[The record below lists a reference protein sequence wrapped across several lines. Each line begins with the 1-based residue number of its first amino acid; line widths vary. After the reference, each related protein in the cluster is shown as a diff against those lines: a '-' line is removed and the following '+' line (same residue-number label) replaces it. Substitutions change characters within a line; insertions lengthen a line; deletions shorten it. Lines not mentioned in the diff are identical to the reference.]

1 MLLCYN
7 WSLYLCPMF
16 IRTKIVAGGKTKIQ
30 IVESVRESGKVRQ
43 RVVRHVST
51 ATTSSELEQYRHLAA
66 HILSELESSV
76 SPALFPAKDLATLVM
91 EGRKQALLSSDELPV
106 KLKRLREE
114 SRIVTGIHDVY
125 GKLYDQVGFP
135 CVLKSCKVSAK
146 VLKDIVMARLASPC
160 SKRASIELLNRDFGI
175 HLAPEKVYRMM
186 DTLTKE
192 RINHLQQISW
202 QHSKRLLN
210 EQIHVMFYDCTTL
223 YFQSFTEDGLRSFGY
238 SKDHKFNQGQV
249 LLALLVTEEGLPVG
263 YDLYPGNTYEGD
275 TFKQAI
281 EKIKQRYGVRQAVI
295 VADSGLLSRQNFD
308 LLEEYHLK
316 FIVGARLKSLSVKWQ
331 DKVLDNAEYTKL
343 HKEEDIYRIHSF
355 AYSKKRTLIVTH
367 SLKRAEKD
375 RKDREKAVLSLKEKL
390 QKSKNPANLI
400 SNYGYRKYIKVEG
413 EMQVEINQEKLAHD
427 ARWDGLHGIFTNIID
442 RKVEDIV
449 AQYHG
454 LWQVEES
461 FRIGKYDLQMR
472 PVFHRN
478 AARIHAHIAICYIA
492 FCLIRYLQHMLIQTN
507 GERMSAKKVRE
518 ELYRVQE
525 SVLMDTVTQEQYVI
539 PSKTSKEALAIYEC
553 MKIKRNVVPYKLM
566 AGR

>member
-1 MLLCYN
+1 
-7 WSLYLCPMF
+7 MF
-16 IRTKIVAGGKTKIQ
+16 IRSKIVSGGKTKIQ
-30 IVESVRESGKVRQ
+30 IVESIRESGKVRQ
-43 RVVRHVST
+43 RVVRHVGT
-51 ATTSSELEQYRHLAA
+51 ATTSSEIEQYRNLAV
-66 HILSELESSV
+66 HILSELSSAA
-76 SPALFPAKDLATLVM
+76 SPKLFPAKDLATMVL

-125 GKLYDQVGFP
+125 GKLYDRVGFP
-135 CVLKSCKVSAK
+135 HVLKSCKVSGK

-186 DTLTKE
+186 DTLTRE
-192 RINHLQQISW
+192 RINQLQQISW
-202 QHSKRLLN
+202 QHSKRLMN

-223 YFQSFTEDGLRSFGY
+223 YFESFTQDELRSFGY

-263 YDLYPGNTYEGD
+263 YDLYPGNVYEGD

-281 EKIKQRYGVRQAVI
+281 DKIKQRYGVRQAVI
-295 VADSGLLSRQNFD
+295 VADSGLLSKQNID

-316 FIVGARLKSLSVKWQ
+316 FIVGARLKSLSAKWQ
-331 DKVLDNAEYTKL
+331 EKVLGNTEYTKTR
-343 HKEEDIYRIHSF
+343 KEEDVYRIHSF
-355 AYSKKRTLIVTH
+355 AYNKKRTLIVTH

-375 RKDREKAVLSLKEKL
+375 RKDREKAVLSLQEKL
-390 QKSKNPANLI
+390 QKSKNPASLI

-413 EMQVEINQEKLAHD
+413 EMQVEINQDKLEHD
-427 ARWDGLHGIFTNIID
+427 ARWDGLHGIFTNITD
-442 RKVEDIV
+442 MKEEDIL
-449 AQYHG
+449 AQYRG

-461 FRIGKYDLQMR
+461 FRIGKHDLQMR
-472 PVFHRN
+472 PVFHWN

-492 FCLIRYLQHMLIQTN
+492 FCLIRYLQHMLIQSN
-507 GERMSAKKVRE
+507 GERMSARVVRE

-525 SVLMDTVTQEQYVI
+525 SILKDTITQEQYVI
-539 PSKTSKEALAIYEC
+539 PSKPSKEALKIYEC
-553 MKIKRNVVPYKLM
+553 MKIKRNTVPYKLM
-566 AGR
+566 EDR